1 MNDKERRTE
10 LAQFLRT
17 RRERIAPQKVGL
29 PSGTR
34 RRTPG
39 LRREEL
45 ALVAGVGAT
54 WYTWLEQGREI
65 TVSGQVLESLAR
77 VLRLDADER
86 THLFILARQ
95 QLPADPLPL
104 TQTIDAALQLILD
117 TMGMYPALVLSPRWD
132 IIAWNQAACRML
144 ADFSAMTSRERN
156 ILWFL
161 FTDPRHRAMSVDWE
175 REALRFLALFRASTQ
190 RYIGETWLTELVYDL
205 GQVSPAFREWW
216 PRHDIQ
222 GVQTEHKHL
231 IHPLVGL
238 LVLQAKTF
246 QVADHPDLQM
256 IVYMPVSETDTTA
269 KLALLSQPAKPGN
282 HS

>member
-1 MNDKERRTE
+1 MNEKARRAE

-17 RRERIAPQKVGL
+17 RRERVSPQQVGL
-29 PSGTR
+29 PPGTR

-45 ALVAGVGAT
+45 ALLAGVGAT
-54 WYTWLEQGREI
+54 WYTWLEQGRAI

-77 VLRLDADER
+77 VLQLDADER

-104 TQTIDAALQLILD
+104 TQTIDPALQLILD
-117 TMGMYPALVLSPRWD
+117 TMGIYPALVLSPRWD
-132 IIAWNQAACRML
+132 VIAWNQAACRMFV
-144 ADFSAMTSRERN
+144 DFSTMTSRERHL
-156 ILWFL
+156 LWFL
-161 FTDPRHRAMSVDWE
+161 FVDPRHRAMAVDWE
-175 REALRFLALFRASTQ
+175 REAQRFLALFRASTQ
-190 RYIGETWLTELVYDL
+190 RYVGEAWLTELVNDL
-205 GQVSPAFREWW
+205 KQVSPAFREWW
-216 PRHDIQ
+216 SRYDVQ

-256 IVYMPVSETDTTA
+256 IVYTPVSGTDTA
-269 KLALLSQPAKPGN
+269 ARLAVLSETLSAE
-282 HS
+282 